1 VKPDI
6 VHTHNLNG
14 FSVAAWGEV
23 KKRKI
28 PLVHTMHDYYLM
40 CRRATLYRNGQICR
54 NRCKDCSLMTTL
66 SGRWSKELNAVIS
79 VSEFVLNEHRRYGYF
94 PGVPGHVVYNVAH
107 HDNPRNSESNVS
119 ASAQTLGFIGRLC
132 EEKGIEVLLKAFQK
146 IRSPEVRLRIAGTGS
161 QDYVERL
168 QREYQDARITWL
180 GFTRSEDFYPSV
192 GTVIIPSVWHDPLPY
207 VAVETILA
215 GKNLICSDSGGL
227 PELARLTKKSALFRC
242 ADVSNLS
249 EVIER
254 VIADSSTARADV
266 DGSAS
271 AEMNFDESA
280 ILAKHTQIY
289 ASL

>member
-1 VKPDI
+1 
-6 VHTHNLNG
+6 
-14 FSVAAWGEV
+14 
-23 KKRKI
+23 
-28 PLVHTMHDYYLM
+28 
-40 CRRATLYRNGQICR
+40 
-54 NRCKDCSLMTTL
+54 
-66 SGRWSKELNAVIS
+66 
-79 VSEFVLNEHRRYGYF
+79 
-94 PGVPGHVVYNVAH
+94 
-107 HDNPRNSESNVS
+107 
-119 ASAQTLGFIGRLC
+119 
-132 EEKGIEVLLKAFQK
+132 
-146 IRSPEVRLRIAGTGS
+146 
-161 QDYVERL
+161 
-168 QREYQDARITWL
+168 
-180 GFTRSEDFYPSV
+180 
-192 GTVIIPSVWHDPLPY
+192 LPY